1 MGHANVNH
9 EDKKQQTPM
18 NIARNNNKQA
28 IMNLLLAYG
37 AKGLED
43 LRRGQLN
50 KLKEKKQY
58 Q

>member
-1 MGHANVNH
+1 
-9 EDKKQQTPM
+9 M